1 MQEALNFCLS
11 IQVQKGDTRQSF
23 ALARS
28 WIGAKPEML
37 AAKNNTRSR
46 ALTSHVA
53 SLYGNPTRL
62 SLLER
67 SGHERALAPSMSK
80 NACQSPWPAIS

>member
-46 ALTSHVA
+46 VLIARRLTLRQPNTSVA
-53 SLYGNPTRL
+53 FGAKRT
-62 SLLER
+62 
-67 SGHERALAPSMSK
+67 
-80 NACQSPWPAIS
+80 